1 MPSAV
6 SSEVL
11 TPVRGNLGTLINN
24 QRYAGVSSGNSTL
37 ITGQY
42 DDEDSF
48 DVDPACDMSTDRFE
62 VNVDS
67 KAFGKPD
74 VKPVDVSAE

>member
-1 MPSAV
+1 MPSVV

-11 TPVRGNLGTLINN
+11 TPVRGNLGSLINN

-67 KAFGKPD
+67 KALRQETTKKD
-74 VKPVDVSAE
+74 SE

>member
-37 ITGQY
+37 ITSQY

-48 DVDPACDMSTDRFE
+48 DVDPACDMSTDRFD

-67 KAFGKPD
+67 KALHQETTKKD
-74 VKPVDVSAE
+74 SE